1 VPISF
6 TNPLLAWGALAAAIP
21 VIVHLIQRRRPR
33 PHPFAALELVRRSQK
48 RNVRRLR
55 LKRLLL
61 LAARTLLLLLVP
73 LALARPRFETAATAA
88 AEAPRGPA
96 ATAIVLDTSLSM
108 GWSEGKETL
117 LDRARD
123 DARDVLANLSG
134 EEPVTV
140 VRCDGAPPVAG
151 TPGFDRA
158 AARRQIDDAELSLR
172 PADLSACVAA
182 AARALGESQLPG
194 KRIYVATDLTAAGW
208 RLDAPPAT
216 VPTENGEVLPEVV
229 VLDAARGRAMPNV
242 AITDLSIEPA
252 PEVGPRGQAF
262 VFTVRNFGDEAVSDV
277 EAQLVVGDEV
287 VAKGFVEVPARGA
300 VTKKLAH
307 RFPAGGTFVGSVRLR
322 PDALALDD
330 RRDFTVHV
338 PRDLR
343 ALVVDGDP
351 SPVRYRDEAF
361 FVEAALRM
369 GGASPLA
376 VRTVDAES
384 LPAESL
390 DGYDLVLLL
399 NVRAPDPDV
408 AERLHAF
415 VSRGGG
421 LFVALGEN
429 VESDAWNERLGPLLP
444 RPLHLIKTAA
454 ERGREDQRPARFGDL
469 DLRHPVLRVFSGT
482 TQDGFRAAR
491 IWRYFLL
498 QPGVEG
504 DGSHVLATWDDGA
517 PALVERAV
525 GEGRVLLYTS
535 TADRDW
541 SDWAIQSS
549 FLPTVQ
555 QAAGWLARALEERQ
569 PADLAVGAIHRI
581 RPGEGVRVEKV
592 VGPDG
597 RERPVEVQEGELQ
610 VGPLD
615 RPGAWRVIGPD
626 DRAIDDL
633 AFTVRL
639 DPVESDTR
647 RLQPAE
653 LQAHLGGEHSAVEQS
668 PVAERKQQTPIWS
681 ILAALAIAAF
691 CAEGALIR
699 R

>member
-1 VPISF
+1 MPISF
-6 TNPLLAWGALAAAIP
+6 ANPLLAWGALAATIP
-21 VIVHLIQRRRPR
+21 VIVHLIQRRRPK

-61 LAARTLLLLLVP
+61 LATRTLILLLVP
-73 LALARPRFETAATAA
+73 LALARPRFESAA
-88 AEAPRGPA
+88 AAAAAAPRGPA
-96 ATAIVLDTSLSM
+96 ATAIVLDSSLSM
-108 GWSEGKETL
+108 GWADGSETL
-117 LDRARD
+117 LDRARE

-140 VRCDGAPPVAG
+140 VRCDGAPPVAAA
-151 TPGFDRA
+151 PAIDRA
-158 AARRQIDDAELSLR
+158 AARRQIDDAPLSLR

-216 VPTENGEVLPEVV
+216 VPTEAGEVLPEVV
-229 VLDAARGRAMPNV
+229 VLDAARGGAMPNL
-242 AITDLSIEPA
+242 AITDLTIEPA

-262 VFTVRNFGDEAVSDV
+262 VFTVRNFGAEAVADV

-307 RFPAGGTFVGSVRLR
+307 RFPSGGAFVGSVRLR
-322 PDALALDD
+322 PDALAADD

-369 GGASPLA
+369 GGASPLT
-376 VRTVDAES
+376 VRTLDAES

-390 DGYDLVLLL
+390 EGYDLVLIH
-399 NVRAPDPDV
+399 NVSAPDP
-408 AERLHAF
+408 ALAQRLQAF
-415 VSRGGG
+415 VENGGG
-421 LFVALGEN
+421 HFVALGEN
-429 VESDAWNERLGPLLP
+429 VDGDAWNESLGPVLP
-444 RPLHLIKTAA
+444 RRLHLVKTAA

-469 DLRHPVLRVFSGT
+469 DLRHPVLRIFSGS
-482 TQDGFRAAR
+482 TQDGFRSAR
-491 IWRYFLL
+491 TWRYFLL
-498 QPGVEG
+498 HPGVEG

-535 TADRDW
+535 TTDRDW

-569 PADLAVGAIHRI
+569 PADLVVGAVHRLQ
-581 RPGEGVRVEKV
+581 PGEGQVVERV

-597 RERPVEVQEGELQ
+597 KERPLEVQEGALQ

-615 RPGAWRVIGPD
+615 RPGAFRVIGRD
-626 DRAIDDL
+626 DRPIDDL

-647 RLQPAE
+647 RLEPAE
-653 LQAHLGGEHSAVEQS
+653 LQAHLGGERSAVEQS
-668 PVAERKQQTPIWS
+668 PVAERKSQTPLWS
-681 ILAALAIAAF
+681 VLAALAIVAF